1 MVGPAI
7 GKFSGGLANRADEVC
22 PEKITRDW
30 KYADGN
36 GWVLDSLITVQC
48 LENESG
54 TVNMT
59 MTPIKYDYTFI

>member
-36 GWVLDSLITVQC
+36 GWVLDPLITIQC
-48 LENESG
+48 SANESG
-54 TVNMT
+54 TVNMQILQILT
-59 MTPIKYDYTFI
+59 KKM